1 MTVENTLAE
10 RGARYGQFIDHA
22 EIAQGI
28 QEVYRK
34 GRNWDTLDYDIRQ
47 CLVVISDKI
56 ARILNGDPYY
66 TDNYHDIQG
75 YAKLVEDRLKKLEVS
90 NDTTP
95 VITVTNYVTGTTTDN
110 SEQLKELIQGMIQRN
125 QKARES
131 VVQKQTLKDDVLDHL
146 PRMNEVGSYNVT
158 GYDNYDWQPPRM
170 IIRDN
175 AIAWTNDKGQVVGRV
190 GNWDGLETAEVS
202 AKSKLNQFL
211 TRN

>member
-66 TDNYHDIQG
+66 TDNYHDIQAVS
-75 YAKLVEDRLKKLEVS
+75 YTHLRAHED
-90 NDTTP
+90 
-95 VITVTNYVTGTTTDN
+95 
-110 SEQLKELIQGMIQRN
+110 
-125 QKARES
+125 
-131 VVQKQTLKDDVLDHL
+131 
-146 PRMNEVGSYNVT
+146 
-158 GYDNYDWQPPRM
+158 
-170 IIRDN
+170 
-175 AIAWTNDKGQVVGRV
+175 
-190 GNWDGLETAEVS
+190 
-202 AKSKLNQFL
+202 
-211 TRN
+211 